1 MFENIREMDKEK
13 HVFPSDDMDELVLSV
28 DTNGRI
34 IKFNEECERLSGYS
48 RYDVLDKAFIDFLIP
63 ECYSDLWKNVFDT
76 IKKNKLIDDF
86 KLPLLTK
93 NGHEIMI
100 SWSSFPVK
108 DNHGAVRDIT
118 FVGKLISSW
127 NDVEEPF
134 VDRSQGGSDKKT
146 GEYED
151 IYRIFKELEKRN
163 KTLEKT
169 NKELEEKIKKLK
181 KKKTSSS
188 SIFSGFLIGKSKKE
202 EIENELNEM
211 EKRRRLLD
219 ELERE
224 LNEEKRSLNEQRKWF
239 VKWREK
245 LESLE
250 YEIEN
255 RRQHLADLE
264 RLSDERILETDAAK
278 GIVSESDFDV
288 QHLDDLSDGAA
299 IIQRGILRRVNSS
312 FADLLGYNVEEI
324 VDKSLFDFISPEGF
338 SGLEDYYLHRLKG
351 NSVSNYDTMLS
362 TKDNS
367 KVYVEVKTKPIVFE
381 GEKAE
386 LAIFKKIKEKKD

>member
-1 MFENIREMDKEK
+1 MFKTAEEISKDGY
-13 HVFPSDDMDELVLSV
+13 SGLSV
-28 DTNGRI
+28 MGEIVFSIGSNGRI
-34 IKFNEECERLSGYS
+34 TKFNEESEKLSGYS
-48 RYDVLDKAFIDFLIP
+48 KYDAIGKVFIDFLVP
-63 ECYSDLWKNVFDT
+63 DRYSDQWKDVFDT
-76 IKKNKLIDDF
+76 VKKNKLIDDF
-86 KLPLLTK
+86 NLPLLTK

-108 DNHGAVRDIT
+108 DDMGVVRDIT

-127 NDVEEPF
+127 DDAKEPP
-134 VDRSQGGSDKKT
+134 VSRASDADRNI
-146 GEYED
+146 GEYD
-151 IYRIFKELEKRN
+151 DVYKIFKELEKRN
-163 KTLEKT
+163 EALEKA

-181 KKKTSSS
+181 KKKTSGSGV
-188 SIFSGFLIGKSKKE
+188 FSGFLIGKSKKE
-202 EIENELNEM
+202 EIENELNEI
-211 EKRRRLLD
+211 EKRKHLLD
-219 ELERE
+219 ELEVK

-255 RRQHLADLE
+255 RRQNLANLNRLADEQVLE
-264 RLSDERILETDAAK
+264 ADTPVDIGSKD
-278 GIVSESDFDV
+278 VFDV
-288 QHLDDLSDGAA
+288 GYLDDISDGAA
-299 IIQRGILRRVNSS
+299 IIQRGILRKVNDY
-312 FADLLGYNVEEI
+312 FAELLGYGAEEI

-351 NSVSNYDTMLS
+351 DSVSSYDTIFL

-367 KVYVEVKTKPIVFE
+367 KVFVEVKTKPIVFD

-386 LAIFKKIKEKKD
+386 LAVFRKIKDKKGLK

>member
-1 MFENIREMDKEK
+1 MSETAEEISKDGY
-13 HVFPSDDMDELVLSV
+13 SGLSV
-28 DTNGRI
+28 MGEIVFSIGSNGRI
-34 IKFNEECERLSGYS
+34 TKFNEESEKLSGYS
-48 RYDVLDKAFIDFLIP
+48 KYDAIGKVFIDFLVP
-63 ECYSDLWKNVFDT
+63 DRYSDRWKDVFDT
-76 IKKNKLIDDF
+76 VKKNKLIDDF
-86 KLPLLTK
+86 NLPLLTK

-108 DNHGAVRDIT
+108 DDMGVVRDIT

-127 NDVEEPF
+127 DDAKEPP
-134 VDRSQGGSDKKT
+134 VSRASDADRNI
-146 GEYED
+146 GEYD
-151 IYRIFKELEKRN
+151 DVYKIFKELEKRN
-163 KTLEKT
+163 EALEKA

-181 KKKTSSS
+181 KKKTSRSGV
-188 SIFSGFLIGKSKKE
+188 FSGFLVGKSKKE
-202 EIENELNEM
+202 EIENELNEI
-211 EKRRRLLD
+211 EKRKHLLD
-219 ELERE
+219 ELEVK

-255 RRQHLADLE
+255 RRQNLANLNRLADEQVLE
-264 RLSDERILETDAAK
+264 ADTPVDIGSKD
-278 GIVSESDFDV
+278 VFDV
-288 QHLDDLSDGAA
+288 GYLDDISDGAA
-299 IIQRGILRRVNSS
+299 IIQRGILRKVNDY
-312 FADLLGYNVEEI
+312 FAELLGYGAEEI

-351 NSVSNYDTMLS
+351 DSVSSYDTIFL

-367 KVYVEVKTKPIVFE
+367 KVFVEVETKPIVFD

-386 LAIFKKIKEKKD
+386 LAVFRKIKDKKD